1 MLTYRNLHY
10 QKDDKSYEVGYN
22 VIHL

>member
-1 MLTYRNLHY
+1 MLTYYNLHN